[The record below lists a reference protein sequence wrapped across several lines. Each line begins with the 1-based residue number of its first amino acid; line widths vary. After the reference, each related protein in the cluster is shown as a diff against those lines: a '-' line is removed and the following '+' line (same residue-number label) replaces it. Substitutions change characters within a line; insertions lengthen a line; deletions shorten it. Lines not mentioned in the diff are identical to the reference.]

1 MPLLENLHHGAHVE
15 SSDGK
20 DVGRLHSIVID
31 PRDNEV
37 THIVVNAGPH
47 FPEPGFGSPELR
59 EVPIDVVKDAGDEKV
74 ILGCTRDEFGRLCVA
89 TAVQPQPTFE
99 SNPCRQEAMF
109 SKQEL
114 H

>member
-74 ILGCTRDEFGRLCVA
+74 ILGCTRDEFGRQIGRA
-89 TAVQPQPTFE
+89 
-99 SNPCRQEAMF
+99 SCRERV
-109 SKQEL
+109 
-114 H
+114 